1 MSLEFPEMARS
12 PRHPGKSPIPPVEE
26 VDDEVRPDS
35 ISLPEA
41 DPSYQHFSRAL
52 RARRTKLGLTQLQL
66 AGRAGV
72 ALGTVHIVEMA
83 RANPMLKSLVTL
95 AEAVGLKVG
104 DLLPQSIPHGEEE
117 LRERI
122 KVILDEELDAA
133 IKALEV
139 ARARVERLEHH
150 LALLR
155 DLAPP

>member
-1 MSLEFPEMARS
+1 MARS

-26 VDDEVRPDS
+26 VEDEVRPDP

-66 AGRAGV
+66 AVRAGV
-72 ALGTVHIVEMA
+72 ALGTVHIVEMS

-95 AEAVGLKVG
+95 AEALDLKIG

-117 LRERI
+117 LRERMTA
-122 KVILDEELDAA
+122 ILEEELEAA
-133 IKALEV
+133 RKAFDLAK
-139 ARARVERLEHH
+139 ARMERLEHH

-155 DLAPP
+155 ELTPH